1 MIVETAA
8 GRVRG
13 VPDGPLTA
21 FRGIPYAS
29 AVRFTA
35 PEPVRPW
42 PGVRDAA
49 VPGPAAPQPPS
60 RLERVMG
67 GFQIP
72 QSEECLTLN
81 VWAPPGE
88 GHPVLVFVHGGGFTS
103 GSGGLDWYSGA
114 ELAAQGD
121 LVVVTLNYRLGVLG
135 FLRLPG
141 VSEGNLGLLDQL
153 AALRWIRDNI
163 SAFGGDPGNVTVA
176 GQSAGA
182 QSILALLSGE
192 HARGLFGR
200 AILQSTPAGMLPAP
214 PAEAERT
221 GLLLLDEL
229 GIEPGRAARLADVP
243 AADLL
248 AAQGAVA
255 RRTAVPL
262 SAVPPFQLVAD
273 GDLVAA
279 DPVAEVGRRAADGV
293 RLLMGTTRDEAAAFH
308 ALDDRVAALGPD
320 ELARIAARW
329 FGDSGRAAPNGR
341 TTTRIAVD
349 MATEQM
355 FREPAI
361 RLARSLIDNGAAPW
375 LYQFDW
381 HPPHSPYG
389 ACHCIELP
397 FVLGTAAAW
406 RDAPMLDGAPPAGL
420 VREVRRSWTGFV
432 RQGDPGWEVG
442 TTYHFTGP
450 PSLPPHQG

>member
-1 MIVETAA
+1 M
-8 GRVRG
+8 
-13 VPDGPLTA
+13 
-21 FRGIPYAS
+21 
-29 AVRFTA
+29 
-35 PEPVRPW
+35 
-42 PGVRDAA
+42 
-49 VPGPAAPQPPS
+49 
-60 RLERVMG
+60 
-67 GFQIP
+67 
-72 QSEECLTLN
+72 
-81 VWAPPGE
+81 
-88 GHPVLVFVHGGGFTS
+88 
-103 GSGGLDWYSGA
+103 
-114 ELAAQGD
+114 
-121 LVVVTLNYRLGVLG
+121 
-135 FLRLPG
+135 
-141 VSEGNLGLLDQL
+141 
-153 AALRWIRDNI
+153 
-163 SAFGGDPGNVTVA
+163 
-176 GQSAGA
+176 
-182 QSILALLSGE
+182 
-192 HARGLFGR
+192 
-200 AILQSTPAGMLPAP
+200 
-214 PAEAERT
+214 
-221 GLLLLDEL
+221 
-229 GIEPGRAARLADVP
+229 
-243 AADLL
+243 
-248 AAQGAVA
+248 
-255 RRTAVPL
+255 
-262 SAVPPFQLVAD
+262 
-273 GDLVAA
+273 AA